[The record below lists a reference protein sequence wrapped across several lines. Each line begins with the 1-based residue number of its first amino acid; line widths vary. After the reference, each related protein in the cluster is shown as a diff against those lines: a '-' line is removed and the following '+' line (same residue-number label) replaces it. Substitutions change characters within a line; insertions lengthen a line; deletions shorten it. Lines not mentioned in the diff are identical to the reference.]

1 MSRRSGLH
9 TLGPGA
15 PVVLAVTETPLLNET
30 LKAALDGIAV
40 LRRLPAGLSDLDDLV
55 RHIAPDA
62 VVVDTEE
69 GATSLA
75 PAAAACAVPLVHVSL
90 KTRELRVLRE
100 REWRAF
106 PSWETSPNSIRNVLI
121 GVIYAPTTGR
131 REVEERSLQ

>member
-1 MSRRSGLH
+1 MTRRFDQH

-30 LKAALDGIAV
+30 LKTALDGIAL
-40 LRRLPAGLSDLDDLV
+40 LRRLPAGLVGLDDLV

-62 VVVDTEE
+62 IVVDSEE
-69 GATSLA
+69 GATGLA
-75 PAAAACAVPLVHVSL
+75 PAATACTLPLVHISL

-100 REWRAF
+100 SEWRAF

-121 GVIYAPTTGR
+121 GVIYAPPTGR
-131 REVEERSLQ
+131 REVRERSFQ

>member
-1 MSRRSGLH
+1 MNWRSGLD
-9 TLGPGA
+9 TLGPGS

-62 VVVDTEE
+62 IVVDSDE

-75 PAAAACAVPLVHVSL
+75 PAAATCAAPLVHISL
-90 KTRELRVLRE
+90 KTRELRVFRE
-100 REWRAF
+100 SGWRAF

-121 GVIYAPTTGR
+121 GAIYASATGL
-131 REVEERSLQ
+131 REVGERSLL